1 MNDYLALLIAYQDL
15 PRVQRSS
22 TFMEIAGYPHYEN
35 VCSNILAFFL
45 DPAAEH
51 GLGDLVLRAFLTM
64 AGKPETTIS
73 LPLKITREHPA
84 EQDKRIDLVIDSE
97 SFTLGIENKIYH
109 WEANDL
115 ENYARVIDA
124 LAAGKEKEPLKMIL
138 CLRTKADQP
147 APKGGFVRYTYPQL
161 WSFVQSKLGARLTYA
176 HPKWLLYLTDFMETT
191 ARLAGQTS
199 EESELIQF
207 FSKHHELVERLAADR
222 QRLLDRMATMIRN
235 INGRIVSR
243 EDLSKY
249 KRSRGV
255 WQTFTLANHFTIQGK
270 RICIDLNAQL
280 SGWTLDFFQLDDPTR
295 ALLPVL
301 RKSPPLLA
309 CFPELEMVNEHY
321 LLQRWP
327 LQAQELELEES
338 LVNAMKALIAA
349 ADTLLP
355 QLQDPTL

>member
-1 MNDYLALLIAYQDL
+1 MNDYLALLIAYQEL

-51 GLGDLVLRAFLTM
+51 GLGDLVLRAFVTM
-64 AGKPETTIS
+64 VGKPETTIS
-73 LPLKITREHPA
+73 SPLKITREHPA

-97 SFTLGIENKIYH
+97 TFTLGIENKIYH

-124 LAAGKEKEPLKMIL
+124 LATGKEQGPLKVVL
-138 CLRTKADQP
+138 CLRIKADQP
-147 APKGGFVRYTYPQL
+147 TPKGGFVRYTYPQL
-161 WSFVQSKLGARLTYA
+161 WGFVQAQLGQRLTKA

-191 ARLAGQTS
+191 ERLAGQTS

-222 QRLLDRMATMIRN
+222 QRLLNRLATTIRN
-235 INGRIVSR
+235 IHGRIMAR
-243 EDLSKY
+243 EDISKY
-249 KRSRGV
+249 KRNRGI
-255 WQTFTLANHFTIQGK
+255 WETYTLANHFTIQGK
-270 RICIDLNAQL
+270 RICIDLNARL
-280 SGWTLDFFQLDDPTR
+280 SGWSLDFFQLEDPTR

-301 RKSPPLLA
+301 RKSAPLVA
-309 CFPELEMVNEHY
+309 CFPEFEMKEQAYV
-321 LLQRWP
+321 LQRWP
-327 LQAQELELEES
+327 LQAQELELEEA
-338 LVNAMKALIAA
+338 LVNAIKALIAA
-349 ADTLLP
+349 ADALP
-355 QLQDPTL
+355 INLQDSSI